1 MKDQEFKDFK
11 LIMSILSEHSKKD
24 IIQTPSLSD
33 MENRVLS
40 KIDIIKLKKEVRI
53 LRRLEYVLIFTMFMF
68 LLFLFPGQIGR
79 WINDYLHNSGSE
91 VLPVQEVEYVVNEV
105 EGSLED
111 YLNTEMDLNPLFINE
126 DLLSDEY

>member
-24 IIQTPSLSD
+24 IIQTPSLSG